1 LVEIRVMA
9 DQKPTS
15 VFIRESTGLVKN
27 VSFLDAVALNLG
39 NMSAGAALGTIGL
52 TTSLIGAYV
61 TGFNLV
67 LTSLLAFV
75 LSIPQIIVYTMM
87 TRRLARTGGD
97 YVWVSRTLGGFVGS
111 TFSFMGYT
119 IETLAYLALISLS
132 AVFAIGTVGS
142 DLGFSNLFALAVPS
156 YVPGANAAEQLV
168 VGAIIFAVLIGIN
181 IVKPK
186 AGYKLVSVLIVL
198 GIICTVIGIFT
209 LVMAGSNAVPNYI
222 SFVNALGANSSA
234 QAVVSSYTGGA
245 YNVGGI
251 LFMIPFFAI
260 FVYPWLNAAPA
271 VASEVKGRG
280 ALKWNVPV
288 SAVLAMVLVTA
299 GFGSMYLAGGLRFVN
314 GALLNTNLAVD
325 YSFNFWTFAMGA
337 TTNVVLQWIIGIGW
351 ILWNIGILAYGVI
364 VFSRYLFAQA
374 FDRFLPTRLAYI
386 SPRYGS
392 PVVAHVIDLIVTVVL
407 IGAAAFLYGSLT
419 SLFGAVIAAMIY
431 FIVVG
436 IAATVYALRKESG
449 SSKTVLTVAG
459 VLMAIVFVYITYL
472 FLAYQG
478 VWGGNP
484 LAYGYAAA
492 SFVLGVIIYEVSK
505 WRHKSRGIDITLAY
519 REIPP
524 E

>member
-1 LVEIRVMA
+1 MA
-9 DQKPTS
+9 DQKSGT

-52 TTSLIGAYV
+52 TTYLIGSYI

-132 AVFAIGTVGS
+132 TVFAIGTVGS
-142 DLGFSNLFALAVPS
+142 DLGFSNLFPLAVPS
-156 YVPGANAAEQLV
+156 YVPGANAGEQLV

-198 GIICTVIGIFT
+198 GIICTVIGIAT
-209 LVMAGSNAVPNYI
+209 LLAAGSSAVPNYI
-222 SFVNALGANSSA
+222 SFVNNFGADASA
-234 QAVVSSYTGGA
+234 QAVTSSYTGGA

-288 SAVLAMVLVTA
+288 SAVLAMILVTA
-299 GFGSMYLAGGLRFVN
+299 GFGAMYVAGGLKFVN
-314 GALLNTNLAVD
+314 GALLNTNLALD

-337 TTNVVLQWIIGIGW
+337 TTSTLLQWIIGLGW
-351 ILWNIGILAYGVI
+351 IMWNIGILAYGVI

-407 IGAAAFLYGSLT
+407 IGAAAFLYGSFT

-436 IAATVYALRKESG
+436 IAATVYATRKESG
-449 SSKTVLTVAG
+449 SSKSILTVAG

-478 VWGGNP
+478 VWGGNL
-484 LAYGYAAA
+484 LAYGYAAS
-492 SFVLGVIIYEVSK
+492 SFVLGVIIYQVSK
-505 WRHKSRGIDITLAY
+505 ARHRAKGIDITLAY
-519 REIPP
+519 KEIPP